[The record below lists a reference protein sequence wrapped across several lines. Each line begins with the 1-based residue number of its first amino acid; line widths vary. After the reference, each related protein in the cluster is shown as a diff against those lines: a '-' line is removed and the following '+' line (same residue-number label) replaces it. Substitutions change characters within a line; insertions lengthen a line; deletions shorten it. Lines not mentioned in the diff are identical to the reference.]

1 MVNIIFLEKNKKAQ
15 TQITTTPAQRKEKT
29 KTPDQKVLP
38 DSKSEKKEVKK
49 K

>member
-1 MVNIIFLEKNKKAQ
+1 MTTLEKIMKAQ
-15 TQITTTPAQRKEKT
+15 TQITTFPAKKKEKT